1 MQAENKNKRIADE
14 SADFM
19 ENKLKKLIDEQVI
32 APKYKCKA
40 NEVIHF
46 RLGLYKINL
55 FVYRNIRSI
64 LYIFA

>member
-14 SADFM
+14 SDFM
-19 ENKLKKLIDEQVI
+19 ESKLKKLIDEQVI

-46 RLGLYKINL
+46 RLGLK
-55 FVYRNIRSI
+55 
-64 LYIFA
+64 